1 MCTRIG
7 SCYLSSCRYPLE
19 VCVYAPA
26 YCPKTA
32 CSCTCF
38 LAIFWQQ
45 ATRDLQRVSH
55 PGEKE
60 RQKRD
65 ELYGLAVSQAESR
78 TK

>member
-1 MCTRIG
+1 M
-7 SCYLSSCRYPLE
+7 PLL
-19 VCVYAPA
+19 
-26 YCPKTA
+26 TA
-32 CSCTCF
+32 QKP
-38 LAIFWQQ
+38 LAVALVFWLFFWQQ

>member
-1 MCTRIG
+1 M
-7 SCYLSSCRYPLE
+7 PLL
-19 VCVYAPA
+19 
-26 YCPKTA
+26 TA
-32 CSCTCF
+32 QKP
-38 LAIFWQQ
+38 LAVTLVFWLFFWQQ

-55 PGEKE
+55 PEEKE

>member
-1 MCTRIG
+1 M
-7 SCYLSSCRYPLE
+7 
-19 VCVYAPA
+19 YALA